1 MPPLVGHSNL
11 TLAVQAGIT
20 VPATQVVRLLGL
32 HAVATRRF
40 DRKVDGGRIHSVTA
54 GTAILALTV
63 AGLEPQLGYPE
74 LARLLHLADVAT
86 DGAHLQDARDL
97 FRRMVLNILMDNT
110 PRP

>member
-20 VPATQVVRLLGL
+20 VPATQVVRLSGL

-74 LARLLHLADVAT
+74 LAGLLHLADV
-86 DGAHLQDARDL
+86 AHLQDARDL
-97 FRRMVLNILMDNT
+97 FRRMVLNILMDKT